1 MDPRRIIV
9 GEVRDTEIRPMLEA
23 TNSGQEGSMAT
34 MHANSADEVFG
45 RILMLAQRGQL
56 AMPPA
61 VIHLEVGMARP
72 FVVHI
77 RKDPATY
84 QRYIREVIE
93 VLPPCDAERPDRNS
107 VFSPGPDG
115 RAVPAH
121 SLSPAATADLMAA
134 GFDPAVLGGW
144 P

>member
-1 MDPRRIIV
+1 
-9 GEVRDTEIRPMLEA
+9 
-23 TNSGQEGSMAT
+23 
-34 MHANSADEVFG
+34 
-45 RILMLAQRGQL
+45 MLAQRGQL

-77 RKDPATY
+77 RKDPATH
-84 QRYIREVIE
+84 QRYVSEVIE
-93 VLPPCDAERPDRNS
+93 VLPPGDGDRPDRNR

-115 RAVPAH
+115 RAVPDH
-121 SLSPAATADLMAA
+121 SLSPAALDALIAA
-134 GFDPAVLGGW
+134 GFSPAVLGAR